1 MKRGCRQGDNRAY
14 PLLALRGMLVFPQ
27 MVVHLEVGRERSVV
41 AVEEALA
48 GDRAIVLAGQ
58 RDTRQD
64 HPEPSDIH
72 EIGTLAEVKQLI
84 RLASG
89 TVRVLVEGI
98 GRVRVQEYIARAPCF
113 RVRAEELAV
122 PDLRVPATEAMMR
135 AVAQQYE
142 QYIKLSKRL
151 PAETLDTAMTED
163 RPGRMADV
171 LAAHMHGILKPEDRQ
186 DLLEAVEPGARL
198 ELLSR
203 ILGRETEILE
213 LERKISSRVRKQM
226 EKAQK
231 DYYLREQLKAIHK
244 ELGDKEDRTSEVDDY
259 RQKIGSAGFPAE
271 VEERA
276 LRELDRLDKM
286 PPMAAEAV
294 VVRNYL
300 DWLVS
305 LPWSIETPDRLEVAR
320 AHEILDQDHHGLEK
334 PKERILEY
342 LAIRQLAKNLRG
354 PILCLVGPPG
364 TGKTSVARSVARALD
379 RRFVRV
385 SFGGVRDEAEIRGH
399 RRTYV
404 GALPGRILQGMRRA
418 GSRNP
423 VFLMDEIDKLAS
435 DFRGDPAAAL
445 LEVLDPEQNHAFS
458 DHYLEVPFD
467 LSRVMF
473 ITTANS
479 QHSIPRPLLD
489 RMEVINLPGYTED
502 EKVAIATNH
511 LLPRILTEHGLHRGH
526 LEMGEGVL
534 RRLIEEYTREA
545 GVRGLERELAAVC
558 RKVARDLVEGGT
570 GHLPLSVDNLHHFL
584 GPPRYRVNLAEK
596 DDEVGVATAVAV
608 TDSGGDIMPI
618 EVTVMRGKGT
628 LLLTGKL
635 GEIMRESAQAAFSYI
650 RSRAREFGIEE
661 DFHERYD
668 LHVHIPEG
676 AMPKE
681 GPSAGIAMAT
691 AVVSALANRTVRR
704 DVAMTGEITLRGRVL
719 PVGGIKE
726 KALGAHRSGMKIMIL
741 PRENEKDLLEI
752 PLPVRKELQAV
763 LVDHMDQVLEVALA
777 QRFPL
782 ELLCSGEPDEVRQFR
797 KDGPKD
803 DECAT

>member
-1 MKRGCRQGDNRAY
+1 VY
-14 PLLALRGMLVFPQ
+14 PLLALRGMLVFPH
-27 MVVHLEVGRERSVV
+27 MSVHLEVGRERSVA

-48 GDRAIVLAGQ
+48 GDRRIVLAGQ

-64 HPEPSDIH
+64 YPEPPDIH
-72 EIGTLAEVKQLI
+72 DIGTLAEVKQLI
-84 RLASG
+84 KLTSG
-89 TVRVLVEGI
+89 TVRVLVEGLA
-98 GRVRVQEYIARAPCF
+98 RVRVLAYMAEEPCF
-113 RVRAEELAV
+113 RVRTEDLNA
-122 PDLRVPATEAMMR
+122 PDLPMPATEALMR
-135 AVAQQYE
+135 AVVQQYE
-142 QYIKLSKRL
+142 QYTKLSKRT
-151 PAETLDTAMTED
+151 PTDTPISAMSED

-171 LAAHMHGILKPEDRQ
+171 LAAYLHGVLKPEDRQ
-186 DLLEAVEPGARL
+186 SILEAVDPTARL

-213 LERKISSRVRKQM
+213 LERKIASRVRKQM

-231 DYYLREQLKAIHK
+231 EYYLREQLKAIHK
-244 ELGDKEDRTSEVDDY
+244 ELGDKEDRASEVDDY
-259 RQKIGSAGFPAE
+259 RQKIAAARLPSE

-276 LRELDRLDKM
+276 LRELDRLEKM

-294 VVRNYL
+294 VARNYL
-300 DWLVS
+300 DWLVA
-305 LPWSIETPDRLEVAR
+305 LPWSVETPDRLEVAR

-342 LAIRQLAKNLRG
+342 LAIRQLSKNLRG

-467 LSRVMF
+467 LSKVMF

-489 RMEVINLPGYTED
+489 RMEVINLPGYTEV
-502 EKVAIATNH
+502 EKVAIATKH
-511 LLPRILTEHGLHRGH
+511 LLPRILMEHGLHRGH
-526 LEMGEGVL
+526 LEIGEAVL
-534 RRLIEEYTREA
+534 RRLVEEYTREA
-545 GVRGLERELAAVC
+545 GVRGLERELAAIC
-558 RKVARDLVEGGT
+558 RKVARDLVEGGP
-570 GHLPLSVDNLHHFL
+570 GHVALRPDKLYHFL

-608 TDSGGDIMPI
+608 TESGGDIMPI

-635 GEIMRESAQAAFSYI
+635 GEVMRESAQAAFSYI

-726 KALGAHRSGMKIMIL
+726 KALGAHRSGMKVMVL
-741 PRENEKDLLEI
+741 PRENEKDYSEV
-752 PLPVRKELQAV
+752 PLPVRQDLEV
-763 LVDHMDQVLEVALA
+763 VFVDHMDQVLDVALT
-777 QRFPL
+777 QRFPGEFL
-782 ELLCSGEPDEVRQFR
+782 PPAVRVDLPQPCTSGPGELRQFCEEI
-797 KDGPKD
+797 PKD
-803 DECAT
+803 NECAT